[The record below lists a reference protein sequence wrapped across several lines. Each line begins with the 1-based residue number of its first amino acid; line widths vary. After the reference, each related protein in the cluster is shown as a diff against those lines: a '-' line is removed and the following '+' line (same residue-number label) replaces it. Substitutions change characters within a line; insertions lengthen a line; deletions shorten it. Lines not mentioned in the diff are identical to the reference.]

1 MGPMSKHRDGT
12 LAAVWL
18 TSKAFVVMG
27 SMDRMGSHGSQG
39 MTSMTCVRKKEESKK
54 VSSTPSEASDPS
66 GPCHQRH
73 QTNPRHPSG
82 CEGSPD
88 RRARKERTEWHRV
101 VIFNDRISEV
111 AERFLRKGSKVYVE
125 GSLQDRK
132 WTDQSGEGRYSSRG
146 DLDDD
151 IPS

>member
-1 MGPMSKHRDGT
+1 MWLKSK
-12 LAAVWL
+12 V
-18 TSKAFVVMG
+18 FVVMG
-27 SMDRMGSHGSQG
+27 GMDRVGSHGSQG

-54 VSSTPSEASDPS
+54 VSSTPSEAKDLS
-66 GPCHQRH
+66 GPCHQRR
-73 QTNPRHPSG
+73 QTHPRHPSG

-132 WTDQSGEGRYSSRG
+132 WTDQSGEVRYSSRG

>member
-1 MGPMSKHRDGT
+1 
-12 LAAVWL
+12 
-18 TSKAFVVMG
+18 
-27 SMDRMGSHGSQG
+27 
-39 MTSMTCVRKKEESKK
+39 
-54 VSSTPSEASDPS
+54 
-66 GPCHQRH
+66 
-73 QTNPRHPSG
+73 
-82 CEGSPD
+82 
-88 RRARKERTEWHRV
+88 